1 MCERRGKDKE
11 KMRAQKPAAIP
22 EPQWGCGYLT
32 NHGLEIFVVK
42 SLDCPPVVKWD
53 FRSQH
58 KSKAMSREKKFGG
71 RKNQQLEATCCIF
84 YRMLASVSSSW
95 QHIYYRYL
103 TFAFFLFNL
112 SSHTVT
118 FLWSCRPSQL
128 SLADQ
133 AAAGTFTGGPGWDN
147 HVHKAEVSSQCCIQR
162 DTPNRITYSRK
173 NSPLKSP
180 SQTTSNNIH
189 MKNSKEYIWIKSGV
203 KGPSSSLI
211 PWPCWHQ

>member
-1 MCERRGKDKE
+1 LWRSLFWHGWHFVAKETFTGAILHWYKPVGGVCERRGKDKE

-118 FLWSCRPSQL
+118 FL
-128 SLADQ
+128 
-133 AAAGTFTGGPGWDN
+133 
-147 HVHKAEVSSQCCIQR
+147 
-162 DTPNRITYSRK
+162 
-173 NSPLKSP
+173 
-180 SQTTSNNIH
+180 
-189 MKNSKEYIWIKSGV
+189 
-203 KGPSSSLI
+203 
-211 PWPCWHQ
+211 